1 MMADSHNGE
10 SNSSQ
15 FINHASKWQRLH
27 PQSDA
32 MEATIDSVML
42 TPDNRGLAYG
52 DGFFTTIGVIDGLIL
67 WQDYHYQRLVSHAH
81 ALQLDVDSD
90 SLLVTLQSHAQ
101 QLQQGVIKVIVTRA
115 VQAVRGYGFAATM
128 AASPCEIWC
137 KATAMSI
144 DTAQHTYLP
153 DGNSIL
159 IQPMTSAI
167 CLTAQLACLPPPLAG
182 LKSLNRLD
190 SVLASGELQR
200 LKAKSL
206 ESNIELGFDKGLDVG
221 EGLLRDMSG
230 SWVEG
235 TMSNVF
241 YQLSASQLA
250 NNAQSLENFAT
261 SENSYSNNDVNND
274 ASYSL
279 AGQWFTPPLNQSG
292 VAGVMRQVIIDA
304 FAKTETSVITRPL
317 NDDDLPNLR
326 DLFFC
331 NALRGVMPVKS
342 LTLLSGEVL
351 SF

>member
-1 MMADSHNGE
+1 MTAD
-10 SNSSQ
+10 SNSSNLDNCQ
-15 FINHASKWQRLH
+15 FNSSQSNSHAFKWQRLH
-27 PQSDA
+27 PQPDTVDA
-32 MEATIDSVML
+32 TVDSVML

-67 WQDYHYQRLVSHAH
+67 WQDYHYQRLVSHAY
-81 ALQLDVDSD
+81 ALQLAVDSD
-90 SLLVTLQSHAQ
+90 SLLATLQSHAQ

-153 DGNSIL
+153 DERSIL
-159 IQPMTSAI
+159 IHPTTSAV

-206 ESNIELGFDKGLDVG
+206 ESDIELGFDKGLAIG

-241 YQLSASQLA
+241 YQLSSIQLTDSKDNA
-250 NNAQSLENFAT
+250 NSPDNSLLT
-261 SENSYSNNDVNND
+261 
-274 ASYSL
+274 
-279 AGQWFTPPLNQSG
+279 GQWFTPPLTQSG

-304 FAKTETSVITRPL
+304 FAKTETPVIMRPL

-326 DLFFC
+326 SLFFC
-331 NALRGVMPVKS
+331 NALRGVMPVTS
-342 LTLLSGEVL
+342 LILLSGEVL

>member
-1 MMADSHNGE
+1 MTAQYN
-10 SNSSQ
+10 SNVP
-15 FINHASKWQRLH
+15 KWQRLH

-32 MEATIDSVML
+32 REATVDSTML

-67 WQDYHYQRLVSHAH
+67 WQDYHYQRLLSHAH
-81 ALQLDVDSD
+81 ALQLAVDSD
-90 SLLVTLQSHAQ
+90 SLLATLQSHAQ
-101 QLQQGVIKVIVTRA
+101 LLQQGMIKVIVTRA
-115 VQAVRGYGFAATM
+115 VQAVRGYGFAANM
-128 AASPCEIWC
+128 DASPCEIWC

-159 IQPMTSAI
+159 IQPTTSAV
-167 CLTAQLACLPPPLAG
+167 CLTAQIACLPPPLAG

-200 LKAKSL
+200 LKAQLL
-206 ESNIELGFDKGLDVG
+206 ESDAELSVG
-221 EGLLRDMSG
+221 EGLVRDMSG

-241 YQLSASQLA
+241 YQLSSAQLTNSNDNA
-250 NNAQSLENFAT
+250 NYPDNSLLT
-261 SENSYSNNDVNND
+261 
-274 ASYSL
+274 
-279 AGQWFTPPLNQSG
+279 GQWFTPPLTQSG

-304 FAKTETSVITRPL
+304 FAKTEMPVIMRPL
-317 NDDDLPNLR
+317 NDDDLPNVR
-326 DLFFC
+326 GLFFC
-331 NALRGVMPVKS
+331 NALRGVMPVTS

>member
-1 MMADSHNGE
+1 MTADSN
-10 SNSSQ
+10 SNV
-15 FINHASKWQRLH
+15 FKWQRIH

-32 MEATIDSVML
+32 MDATIDSVII

-81 ALQLDVDSD
+81 ALQLAVDSD
-90 SLLVTLQSHAQ
+90 SLLATLQSHAQ

-115 VQAVRGYGFAATM
+115 VQAVRGYGFAANM
-128 AASPCEIWC
+128 DASPCEVWC
-137 KATAMSI
+137 KATAMTI
-144 DTAQHTYLP
+144 NTAQHAQLP
-153 DGNSIL
+153 DGRSIL
-159 IQPMTSAI
+159 IQPATSAV

-200 LKAKSL
+200 LKAKLLKSDT
-206 ESNIELGFDKGLDVG
+206 ELSVG
-221 EGLLRDMSG
+221 EGLVRDMSG

-241 YQLSASQLA
+241 YQLSSAQLTNSNDNA
-250 NNAQSLENFAT
+250 NYPDNSLLT
-261 SENSYSNNDVNND
+261 
-274 ASYSL
+274 
-279 AGQWFTPPLNQSG
+279 GQWFTPPLTQSG

-304 FAKTETSVITRPL
+304 FAKTETPVIMRLL

-326 DLFFC
+326 GLFFC
-331 NALRGVMPVKS
+331 NALRGVMPATS
-342 LTLLSGEVL
+342 LTLLSGKV
-351 SF
+351 FRF

>member
-1 MMADSHNGE
+1 MTAQAN
-10 SNSSQ
+10 SNV
-15 FINHASKWQRLH
+15 FKWQRIH

-32 MEATIDSVML
+32 REATVDSTML

-81 ALQLDVDSD
+81 TLQLAVDSD
-90 SLLVTLQSHAQ
+90 SLLATLQSHAQ
-101 QLQQGVIKVIVTRA
+101 LLQQGMIKVIVTRA
-115 VQAVRGYGFAATM
+115 VQAVRGYGFAANM
-128 AASPCEIWC
+128 AASPCEVWC

-144 DTAQHTYLP
+144 NTVKHAQLP
-153 DGNSIL
+153 DGRSIL
-159 IQPMTSAI
+159 IQPTTSAV
-167 CLTAQLACLPPPLAG
+167 CLTAQLACLPPSLAG

-190 SVLASGELQR
+190 SVLASGELQP

-206 ESNIELGFDKGLDVG
+206 ESNIELEVG
-221 EGLLRDMSG
+221 EGLVRDMSG

-241 YQLSASQLA
+241 YQLSSAELTNSNDNA
-250 NNAQSLENFAT
+250 NYPDNSLLT
-261 SENSYSNNDVNND
+261 
-274 ASYSL
+274 
-279 AGQWFTPPLNQSG
+279 GQWFTPPLTQSG

-304 FAKTETSVITRPL
+304 FAKTETPVITRPL
-317 NDDDLPNLR
+317 NDGDLPSLR
-326 DLFFC
+326 SLFFC
-331 NALRGVMPVKS
+331 NALRGVMPVTS

>member
-1 MMADSHNGE
+1 MTAD
-10 SNSSQ
+10 SNSSDS
-15 FINHASKWQRLH
+15 NSNVSKWQCLH

-32 MEATIDSVML
+32 LDATIDSTML

-81 ALQLDVDSD
+81 ALQLAVDSD
-90 SLLVTLQSHAQ
+90 SLLATLQAHAQ
-101 QLQQGVIKVIVTRA
+101 LLQQGVIKVIVTRT
-115 VQAVRGYGFAATM
+115 VQAVRGYGFVANV

-137 KATAMSI
+137 KATAMTI
-144 DTAQHTYLP
+144 NTAQHTYLP
-153 DGNSIL
+153 DGNSLL

-221 EGLLRDMSG
+221 EGLVRDMSG

-279 AGQWFTPPLNQSG
+279 DGQWFTPPLTQSG

-304 FAKTETSVITRPL
+304 FAKTETPVIMRAL

-326 DLFFC
+326 GLFFC
-331 NALRGVMPVKS
+331 NALRGVMPVTS

>member
-1 MMADSHNGE
+1 MTAQA
-10 SNSSQ
+10 NSSV
-15 FINHASKWQRLH
+15 FKWQRIH
-27 PQSDA
+27 PQSEA
-32 MEATIDSVML
+32 MEATVDSTML

-81 ALQLDVDSD
+81 ALQLAVDSD
-90 SLLVTLQSHAQ
+90 LLLVTLQAHAQ
-101 QLQQGVIKVIVTRA
+101 QLQQGVIKVIATRA
-115 VQAVRGYGFAATM
+115 VQAVRGYGFVANM
-128 AASPCEIWC
+128 ADSPCEVWC
-137 KATAMSI
+137 KATAVTI
-144 DTAQHTYLP
+144 NTAQHTYLP
-153 DGNSIL
+153 DGRSVL
-159 IQPMTSAI
+159 IQPTTSAV
-167 CLTAQLACLPPPLAG
+167 CLTAQIACLPPPLAG

-206 ESNIELGFDKGLDVG
+206 ESNIELGFDKGLAIG
-221 EGLLRDMSG
+221 EGLVRDMSG

-241 YQLSASQLA
+241 YQLSNTQLTDS
-250 NNAQSLENFAT
+250 NDNATYPDNSLLT
-261 SENSYSNNDVNND
+261 
-274 ASYSL
+274 
-279 AGQWFTPPLNQSG
+279 GQWFTPPLTQSG

-304 FAKTETSVITRPL
+304 FAKTEMPVIIRPL

-326 DLFFC
+326 GLFFC
-331 NALRGVMPVKS
+331 NALRGVMPVTS